1 MNEARGIAEEI
12 LRVKETCANSGTAL
26 LPVLH
31 IVQNG
36 MGYLKEEA
44 LALVA
49 NTLGLPK
56 ARVKGVAS
64 FYSMLHLNP
73 TGRHI
78 FRLCNTVACMILGA
92 ERLVDMLR
100 LRYGLQPDGTTQD
113 GRFTLVIMECIGACG
128 TAPAMLVDN
137 DFYQNLTEETI
148 VNILEGY
155 K

>member
-1 MNEARGIAEEI
+1 
-12 LRVKETCANSGTAL
+12 
-26 LPVLH
+26 
-31 IVQNG
+31 

-49 NTLGLPK
+49 NTSGLPK

-78 FRLCNTVACMILGA
+78 IRLCNNVACMIMGA

>member
-1 MNEARGIAEEI
+1 MNRTRGVAEEI
-12 LRVKETCANSGTAL
+12 LGVKESFINSETAL
-26 LPVLH
+26 LPALH
-31 IVQNG
+31 IAQKR
-36 MGYLKEEA
+36 MGCLNEKA

-49 NTLGLPK
+49 ETLSLPK

-64 FYSMLHLNP
+64 FYSMLHLKP

-78 FRLCNTVACMILGA
+78 IRLCNNVVCMIMGA
-92 ERLVDMLR
+92 ERLVDMLG

-113 GRFTLVIMECIGACG
+113 DRFTLVIMECIGACG

-137 DFYQNLTEETI
+137 DFYPNLTEEII